1 MAVKR
6 NGSRNQVVLFAGEQ
20 GIRTSRTRF
29 VVEPEFAPAE
39 FCVVDVFYYVVDV
52 FYYVVDVVYY
62 VVDVVYCCGEWFC
75 RASSSFAILE
85 TRRA

>member
-6 NGSRNQVVLFAGEQ
+6 NGSGTQVVLFAGEP
-20 GIRTSRTRF
+20 GICTSRTRF

-39 FCVVDVFYYVVDV
+39 FCVVDVVYFFVDL
-52 FYYVVDVVYY
+52 
-62 VVDVVYCCGEWFC
+62 VYCCGEWFC